1 MDSTLQPGKWIK
13 MQLEGIMGTRCFD
26 ESPER
31 DVLLSASDQQ
41 GATHRDGGDGWVL
54 LGCLST
60 SSHLS
65 YLFPKEHR
73 DVIEARPPDTAFL
86 FNS

>member
-41 GATHRDGGDGWVL
+41 GATHRDGVTDG
-54 LGCLST
+54 CS
-60 SSHLS
+60 
-65 YLFPKEHR
+65 
-73 DVIEARPPDTAFL
+73 
-86 FNS
+86 